1 MAAVRDR
8 AANIEDAIAVGDET
22 DHDADSS
29 AAEPLLQRQN
39 SHDERPPEDASEA
52 PSPWRPSRATRVPMM
67 VYLILLMVLLELEES
82 MQSVPTVR
90 LYESAVCQQ
99 YYKDKVSEDKCKIR
113 KIQQTLAHVRGW
125 QGFFDALPTLLL
137 SIPFGCLADAK
148 GRRLV
153 LFLSEFGEIC
163 RLSWILM
170 TCMLWDK
177 LPISIVWL
185 SSLFRFIGGGPNVSF
200 AVLLSMVADIS
211 TSETRSRTF
220 YFMFCSMLCVGVFG
234 PILAAV
240 TLGHSLWLPYLICV
254 TSLAAS
260 FPILYLMPETLH
272 DSSKQQ
278 KPIFHAVD
286 ASLNPFRWLRGS
298 IKSSLEIYK
307 AVLNDRRM
315 VAGIFCVFLAQFKSA
330 TTDILPPYI
339 SYKFHW
345 ALSKTAVLITVI
357 YSVNVVVFLV
367 VLPYTSTYLKRV
379 TTLPATGIDLLVSRT
394 SLALLSAG
402 VFIVGFANSI
412 GFMFLGLAVFA
423 AGFGARLSMLSVLT
437 GFATAEFRAR
447 LYTLLSI
454 IEELTR
460 LISTPLI
467 QNLWAKAIGW
477 DGVLLGLPFIVLSVS
492 LLLYV
497 VDYR

>member
-1 MAAVRDR
+1 
-8 AANIEDAIAVGDET
+8 
-22 DHDADSS
+22 
-29 AAEPLLQRQN
+29 
-39 SHDERPPEDASEA
+39 
-52 PSPWRPSRATRVPMM
+52 
-67 VYLILLMVLLELEES
+67 
-82 MQSVPTVR
+82 
-90 LYESAVCQQ
+90 
-99 YYKDKVSEDKCKIR
+99 
-113 KIQQTLAHVRGW
+113 
-125 QGFFDALPTLLL
+125 
-137 SIPFGCLADAK
+137 
-148 GRRLV
+148 
-153 LFLSEFGEIC
+153 
-163 RLSWILM
+163 
-170 TCMLWDK
+170 
-177 LPISIVWL
+177 
-185 SSLFRFIGGGPNVSF
+185 
-200 AVLLSMVADIS
+200 
-211 TSETRSRTF
+211 
-220 YFMFCSMLCVGVFG
+220 MFCSMLCVGVFG

-345 ALSKTAVLITVI
+345 ALSKVGRLSRHVIDSLTHFAQTAVLITVI

-412 GFMFLGLAVFA
+412 GFMFLGMSVCECM
-423 AGFGARLSMLSVLT
+423 GACHR
-437 GFATAEFRAR
+437 
-447 LYTLLSI
+447 
-454 IEELTR
+454 EEHE
-460 LISTPLI
+460 
-467 QNLWAKAIGW
+467 
-477 DGVLLGLPFIVLSVS
+477 
-492 LLLYV
+492 
-497 VDYR
+497 